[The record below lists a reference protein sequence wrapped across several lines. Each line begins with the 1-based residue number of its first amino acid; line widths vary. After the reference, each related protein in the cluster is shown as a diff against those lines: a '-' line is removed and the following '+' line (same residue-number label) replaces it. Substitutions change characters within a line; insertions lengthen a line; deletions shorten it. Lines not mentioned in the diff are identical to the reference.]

1 MRAMTYDLG
10 RFIGAQSAIYAAAV
24 AELRGGR
31 KQSHWMWFI
40 FPQVAG
46 LGFSEMSRRFAI
58 TSLDEA
64 RAYLDDPV
72 LGPRLHECCEAMLAT
87 AGRSAQAILG
97 PIDAVKLRSSMTL
110 FHRADPEDRT
120 FPEVL
125 ERFFDGLPDEATDRL
140 LG

>member
-64 RAYLDDPV
+64 RAYLDDP
-72 LGPRLHECCEAMLAT
+72 
-87 AGRSAQAILG
+87 
-97 PIDAVKLRSSMTL
+97 
-110 FHRADPEDRT
+110 
-120 FPEVL
+120 
-125 ERFFDGLPDEATDRL
+125 
-140 LG
+140 